1 MSGVAIVRYKLAN
14 DATLTAAIPATSIF
28 SGAVPENTQAPYITV
43 RSVGT
48 NPRNTVGMGETLKQ
62 ASERVQVTI
71 YASTYPQQK
80 QSMALVR
87 AASPNSRGTINGFQ
101 CDSILPAGDGPDFF
115 DDVLMVYEQ
124 SQDFMVKYAR

>member
-1 MSGVAIVRYKLAN
+1 MSGVAIIRSKLAGN
-14 DATLTAAIPATSIF
+14 AQMIAAIPAASIF
-28 SGAVPENTQAPYITV
+28 SGAVPENTQIPYATV

-48 NPRNTVGMGETLKQ
+48 NQRNTVSMGETLKQ
-62 ASERVQVTI
+62 ASERVQVTV
-71 YASTYPQQK
+71 YAATYPLQK
-80 QSMALVR
+80 SYMALAR
-87 AASPNSRGTINGFQ
+87 AACPNANGTINGFQ